1 MAPTLIVRQ
10 DHPARRCE
18 VCHQTDQFDPDTG
31 LCTRCAGVTVSTVS
45 SQRNHDPKKKAGIL
59 YKSEDGHKFLN
70 QMALGL
76 LIFMF
81 GGVALISF
89 WMKDWV
95 AGFSFLVWIFSIIM
109 VYRQSI
115 EEVVSPDGQN
125 IEIKR
130 YSTCEFIDIA
140 SIVQVRRYLW
150 GYGGIELKLES
161 GKVVALDLNR
171 ADQQKLIEGL
181 RQLNPNLDIK

>member
-1 MAPTLIVRQ
+1 MAPTLIIRQ

-95 AGFSFLVWIFSIIM
+95 GGFGLLLWVLSIIM

-130 YSTCEFIDIA
+130 YSTREFIDIA

-181 RQLNPNLDIK
+181 KHINPNLEIR

>member
-1 MAPTLIVRQ
+1 MIVRQ

-45 SQRNHDPKKKAGIL
+45 NPRNDNPKKKAGIL
-59 YKSEDGHKFLN
+59 YKSEDGRKFLN
-70 QMALGL
+70 RMALGL

-81 GGVALISF
+81 GGVAFISF

-95 AGFSFLVWIFSIIM
+95 GGFGLLLWVLSIIM

-130 YSTCEFIDIA
+130 YASREFIDAA
-140 SIVQVRRYLW
+140 SIVQIRRYLW

-161 GKVVALDLNR
+161 GKIIALDLDR

-181 RQLNPNLDIK
+181 KQINPNLEIQ